1 MNFIKSLFATKKSAT
16 VNSNY
21 AALVNS
27 DMAEK
32 LWMAERA
39 IKELREQL
47 EKEKRAHH
55 RTRNVYRNVINV
67 VRGKMIDIDILI
79 SREAKKYDNNRKGA

>member
-1 MNFIKSLFATKKSAT
+1 MNFIKSLFATRTKT
-16 VNSNY
+16 VDNNY
-21 AALVNS
+21 AALVNN

-39 IKELREQL
+39 IKDLRNQL

-55 RTRNVYRNVINV
+55 RTRNVYRNVVNI

-79 SREAKKYDNNRKGA
+79 SREAKKYDERKGVK

>member
-1 MNFIKSLFATKKSAT
+1 MNFIKSLFATRTKT
-16 VNSNY
+16 VDNSY
-21 AALVNS
+21 AALVNN

-39 IKELREQL
+39 IKDLRNQL

-55 RTRNVYRNVINV
+55 RTRNVYRNVVNI

-79 SREAKKYDNNRKGA
+79 SREAKKYDERKGVK

>member
-1 MNFIKSLFATKKSAT
+1 MNFIKSLFATRTKT
-16 VNSNY
+16 VDNSY
-21 AALVNS
+21 AALVNN

-39 IKELREQL
+39 IKDLRNQL

-55 RTRNVYRNVINV
+55 RTRNVYRNVINI

-79 SREAKKYDNNRKGA
+79 SREAKKYDERKGVK